1 MTTSF
6 PRYPYHQYSVVTS
19 LFFSFY
25 SYLTKQIDGGQG
37 ETVGERDNLYFL
49 VGVIDTVGKPQWRKE
64 RKKKNLARIFE
75 HHQRIFGESLTL
87 SM

>member
-25 SYLTKQIDGGQG
+25 SYLTKQIEGGG
-37 ETVGERDNLYFL
+37 VGRQLERGITF
-49 VGVIDTVGKPQWRKE
+49 
-64 RKKKNLARIFE
+64 IFWWE
-75 HHQRIFGESLTL
+75 
-87 SM
+87 